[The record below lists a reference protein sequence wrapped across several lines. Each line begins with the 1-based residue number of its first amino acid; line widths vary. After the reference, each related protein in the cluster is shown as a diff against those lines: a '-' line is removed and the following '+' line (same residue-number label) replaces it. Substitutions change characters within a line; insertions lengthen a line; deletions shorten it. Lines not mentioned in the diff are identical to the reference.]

1 MRIGS
6 RAGRRTGRS
15 RGAVASCRG
24 RGRGGRQ
31 TSPYGDRTRGNQND
45 HADDQVDRPIL
56 HHVVRTMLDPRD
68 QVRGIETVDDQH
80 QNRRPGHHPGKQ
92 RGESGPDTPATRQR
106 VVRFCQNE
114 TETADMPLT
123 QFELS
128 AVSKKPTGVFA
139 VTDENLAVLCR
150 KNLDACAAP
159 VKEERP

>member
-1 MRIGS
+1 MQNKLLFALSLCRK
-6 RAGRRTGRS
+6 AGALVMGFD
-15 RGAVASCRG
+15 AVKDSVNQGKACLVLCA
-24 RGRGGRQ
+24 
-31 TSPYGDRTRGNQND
+31 GD
-45 HADDQVDRPIL
+45 L
-56 HHVVRTMLDPRD
+56 
-68 QVRGIETVDDQH
+68 
-80 QNRRPGHHPGKQ
+80 
-92 RGESGPDTPATRQR
+92 SPATRQR

-114 TETADMPLT
+114 TETEDMPLT